1 MAEKVYLKVNV
12 VTPNGI
18 VFQHRAKEIH
28 ASTTDGGITILP
40 NHTPIIVPLTIG
52 ELVVTRVAED
62 LQQNFIAVH
71 GGIMEVR
78 DNEVNIIANSA
89 ERSRDIDLD
98 RAERA
103 KALAERKMEEARRLQ
118 NEKEFQRA
126 RISLAKA
133 LNRIGVSQRGPR

>member
-1 MAEKVYLKVNV
+1 MAEKVYLRVSV

-18 VFQHRAKEIH
+18 VYQHRAKEIH

-40 NHTPIIVPLTIG
+40 SHTPIIVPLTIG
-52 ELVVTRVAED
+52 ELVVTRVTED
-62 LQQNFIAVH
+62 LQQNFIAVN

-78 DNEVNIIANSA
+78 DNDVNIIANSA
-89 ERSRDIDLD
+89 ERSRDIDVD

-103 KALAERKMEEARRLQ
+103 RIMAERHMEEARRLQ
-118 NEKEFQRA
+118 DEKEFQRA

-133 LNRIGVSQRGPR
+133 LNRIGVSQHRP